1 MAGRKKTLTGKV
13 VGDKMEKTLTVVVES
28 TARHRLYRK
37 ILRRSK
43 RYLVHDEL
51 EAKPGDVVR
60 ITETR
65 PLSRHKRWRVAEI
78 VQRGEVPDIAPSEI
92 DSEYLTLTRERE
104 VLPPP
109 AAKPTDEAATAEA
122 AADAPAPSETGSAT
136 GEATATEAAA
146 DAPAP
151 SETGSATGEAT
162 ATEVAV
168 DAPAP
173 SETGSVTIEAA
184 PADKASVAE
193 EAATATDEP
202 GASEEAASVESDA
215 GEAEAETEQPD
226 ADKTE
231 TGAEERS
238 ET

>member
-1 MAGRKKTLTGKV
+1 MAGRKKSLTGKV
-13 VGDKMEKTLTVVVES
+13 VGDKMEKTLTVVVQS

-78 VQRGEVPDIAPSEI
+78 VQRGEVPEIAPREI

-104 VLPPP
+104 ELPQR
-109 AAKPTDEAATAEA
+109 AAKP
-122 AADAPAPSETGSAT
+122 AD
-136 GEATATEAAA
+136 EATAAEAGEGLPAAEPATPEAGAATTEA
-146 DAPAP
+146 
-151 SETGSATGEAT
+151 
-162 ATEVAV
+162 V
-168 DAPAP
+168 
-173 SETGSVTIEAA
+173 
-184 PADKASVAE
+184 PADEASVAE

-202 GASEEAASVESDA
+202 GASEEAPA
-215 GEAEAETEQPD
+215 GEAESIDSDAAADEAKAEAEPPE
-226 ADKTE
+226 ADE
-231 TGAEERS
+231 TDSNGEEPS

>member
-78 VQRGEVPDIAPSEI
+78 VKRGEVPDIAPREI
-92 DSEYLTLTRERE
+92 DSEYLTLTREPE

-109 AAKPTDEAATAEA
+109 AAKPTDQSATPETDEGTPAAE
-122 AADAPAPSETGSAT
+122 PATSETGSAT
-136 GEATATEAAA
+136 T
-146 DAPAP
+146 
-151 SETGSATGEAT
+151 
-162 ATEVAV
+162 
-168 DAPAP
+168 
-173 SETGSVTIEAA
+173 EAA
-184 PADKASVAE
+184 PAGEASVTE

-202 GASEEAASVESDA
+202 GASEEAPA
-215 GEAEAETEQPD
+215 GEAESIESDADEAKTETEQPE
-226 ADKTE
+226 ADKTDN
-231 TGAEERS
+231 GAEERS

>member
-1 MAGRKKTLTGKV
+1 MAGRKKSLTGKV
-13 VGDKMEKTLTVVVES
+13 VGDKMEKTLTVVVQS

-78 VQRGEVPDIAPSEI
+78 VQRGEVPEIAPREI

-104 VLPPP
+104 ELPQR
-109 AAKPTDEAATAEA
+109 AAKP
-122 AADAPAPSETGSAT
+122 AD
-136 GEATATEAAA
+136 EATAAEAGEGLPAAEPATPEAGAATTEA
-146 DAPAP
+146 
-151 SETGSATGEAT
+151 
-162 ATEVAV
+162 V
-168 DAPAP
+168 
-173 SETGSVTIEAA
+173 
-184 PADKASVAE
+184 PADEASVAE

-202 GASEEAASVESDA
+202 GASEEAPAGEASVAEEAATATDEPGASEEAPA
-215 GEAEAETEQPD
+215 GEAESIDSDAAADEAKAEAEPPE
-226 ADKTE
+226 ADE
-231 TGAEERS
+231 TDSNGEEPS

>member
-1 MAGRKKTLTGKV
+1 MAGRKKSLTGKV

-78 VQRGEVPDIAPSEI
+78 MKRGEVPEIAPREI

-104 VLPPP
+104 ELPQR
-109 AAKPTDEAATAEA
+109 AAKPTAEPATAEA
-122 AADAPAPSETGSAT
+122 GEGAPAAEPAT
-136 GEATATEAAA
+136 PEAGAAT
-146 DAPAP
+146 
-151 SETGSATGEAT
+151 T
-162 ATEVAV
+162 
-168 DAPAP
+168 
-173 SETGSVTIEAA
+173 EAA
-184 PADKASVAE
+184 PAGEASVTEDAAPAEAVVTGEASVTEEAAPAEAVVTGEASVTE

-202 GASEEAASVESDA
+202 GASEEAPA
-215 GEAEAETEQPD
+215 GEAESIESDADEAKAETEQPE
-226 ADKTE
+226 ADKTDN
-231 TGAEERS
+231 GAEERS